1 SNMSKKKYDL
11 HDNDLMTATEASLRW
26 GYDSGYVR
34 QMKKKYPNKIPE
46 GEIRLFGKTLVITRV
61 GMEALTGRKEP
72 IQRFFVIEED
82 NWSVQSQ
89 KEVGTFEE
97 GKEILKQWILNNL
110 ELVNLDQ
117 VVLKYI
123 DPAKQKFGLSI
134 IPGKRIYVECRK

>member
-1 SNMSKKKYDL
+1 MNAK
-11 HDNDLMTATEASLRW
+11 
-26 GYDSGYVR
+26 
-34 QMKKKYPNKIPE
+34 
-46 GEIRLFGKTLVITRV
+46 
-61 GMEALTGRKEP
+61 
-72 IQRFFVIEED
+72 FVCFIEED

>member
-1 SNMSKKKYDL
+1 MSEKKYDL

-46 GEIRLFGKTLVITRV
+46 GEIRLFGKTLVITRE

-72 IQRFFVIEED
+72 TQRFFVIEED

-89 KEVGTFEE
+89 KEVETFEE

-110 ELVNLDQ
+110 EFLNLDQ

-123 DPAKQKFGLSI
+123 DPAKQKFGISI

>member
-1 SNMSKKKYDL
+1 
-11 HDNDLMTATEASLRW
+11 
-26 GYDSGYVR
+26 
-34 QMKKKYPNKIPE
+34 MKKKYPNKIPE
-46 GEIRLFGKTLVITRV
+46 GEIRLFGKTLVITRE

-89 KEVGTFEE
+89 KEVVTFEE

-110 ELVNLDQ
+110 EFLNLDQ
-117 VVLKYI
+117 VVLKYT

-134 IPGKRIYVECRK
+134 ILGKRIYVECRK

>member
-1 SNMSKKKYDL
+1 M
-11 HDNDLMTATEASLRW
+11 
-26 GYDSGYVR
+26 GYDSSYVR
-34 QMKKKYPNKIPE
+34 QIKKKYPNKIPE
-46 GEIRLFGKTLVITRV
+46 GEIRLFGKNLVITRE
-61 GMEALTGRKEP
+61 GMEDLIGRKEP

-89 KEVGTFEE
+89 KEVRAVEE

-110 ELVNLDQ
+110 EFVNLDK

>member
-1 SNMSKKKYDL
+1 
-11 HDNDLMTATEASLRW
+11 
-26 GYDSGYVR
+26 
-34 QMKKKYPNKIPE
+34 MKKKYPNKIPE
-46 GEIRLFGKTLVITRV
+46 REIRLFGKTLVITRD

-123 DPAKQKFGLSI
+123 DPVKRKYGLTI

>member
-1 SNMSKKKYDL
+1 MSKMKYDL

-46 GEIRLFGKTLVITRV
+46 GEIRLFGKTLVITRE

-110 ELVNLDQ
+110 ELINLDQ
-117 VVLKYI
+117 VVLKY
-123 DPAKQKFGLSI
+123 
-134 IPGKRIYVECRK
+134 